1 MTGQATAPPP
11 APAEA
16 APSAEEPTGR
26 LGRRVRLQAL
36 QIIIVLAVI
45 VVVFAILKPSSFLT
59 VFNIRGIVQ
68 NTAILA
74 GLGVGM
80 TFVIINGSIA
90 RSVGSV
96 LVFSGVVADKAMAA
110 IGGGQG
116 WSSALIGALVAIGC
130 GFAWGLL
137 NGFLVARA
145 KVPPLIVTLG
155 TLGMALGLAEVIT
168 GGVDLRDVPTVMV
181 NDIGF
186 GNIVWQIPWLAVIAA
201 VIVLLGIVLLH
212 RTRFGLHTYA
222 IGSNPE
228 AGRRAGVNVPRHLVM
243 IYALSGL

>member
-74 GLGVGM
+74 VLGVGM
-80 TFVIINGSIA
+80 TFVIITGGIDL
-90 RSVGSV
+90 SVGSV
-96 LVFSGVVADKAMAA
+96 LVFSGVVDDKAMAA

-116 WSSALIGALVAIGC
+116 WGSALVGLLVA
-130 GFAWGLL
+130 
-137 NGFLVARA
+137 VAA
-145 KVPPLIVTLG
+145 
-155 TLGMALGLAEVIT
+155 GLAWCLSN
-168 GGVDLRDVPTVMV
+168 GG
-181 NDIGF
+181 
-186 GNIVWQIPWLAVIAA
+186 
-201 VIVLLGIVLLH
+201 
-212 RTRFGLHTYA
+212 
-222 IGSNPE
+222 
-228 AGRRAGVNVPRHLVM
+228 
-243 IYALSGL
+243 